1 MVIRLKT
8 NPKIKITGIVTIT
21 IGGRISKTKT
31 ISKLERTTRD
41 SKTIKVIRIIKTNRI
56 STRGG
61 KANSNRKMVKSIRLW
76 FKRSSRMMRT
86 RYKLNLLMIMGFYT
100 KSLKAY
106 RSSNLN
112 QNRRKRSQINKCS
125 ACLSAVKA
133 LKSRRDNLGKEIEIT
148 NKLKNLIAKVNTTR
162 QKQTPNQIFIQKDN
176 KFKAL
181 RKARI
186 QVARRL

>member
-1 MVIRLKT
+1 
-8 NPKIKITGIVTIT
+8 
-21 IGGRISKTKT
+21 
-31 ISKLERTTRD
+31 
-41 SKTIKVIRIIKTNRI
+41 
-56 STRGG
+56 
-61 KANSNRKMVKSIRLW
+61 
-76 FKRSSRMMRT
+76 
-86 RYKLNLLMIMGFYT
+86 MIMGFYT

-162 QKQTPNQIFIQKDN
+162 QKIQQTPNQIFIQKDN

-181 RKARI
+181 RKAQI

>member
-1 MVIRLKT
+1 
-8 NPKIKITGIVTIT
+8 
-21 IGGRISKTKT
+21 
-31 ISKLERTTRD
+31 
-41 SKTIKVIRIIKTNRI
+41 
-56 STRGG
+56 
-61 KANSNRKMVKSIRLW
+61 
-76 FKRSSRMMRT
+76 
-86 RYKLNLLMIMGFYT
+86 MIMGFYT

-106 RSSNLN
+106 HSSNPN
-112 QNRRKRSQINKCS
+112 QNRRRRSQINKCS

-133 LKSRRDNLGKEIEIT
+133 LKSKRDSNEKEIT

-162 QKQTPNQIFIQKDN
+162 QKIQQTPNQIFIQEDN

>member
-76 FKRSSRMMRT
+76 FKRSSRMMRI
-86 RYKLNLLMIMGFYT
+86 RYK
-100 KSLKAY
+100 
-106 RSSNLN
+106 
-112 QNRRKRSQINKCS
+112 
-125 ACLSAVKA
+125 
-133 LKSRRDNLGKEIEIT
+133 
-148 NKLKNLIAKVNTTR
+148 
-162 QKQTPNQIFIQKDN
+162 
-176 KFKAL
+176 
-181 RKARI
+181 
-186 QVARRL
+186 